1 MDALTSKRE
10 VTPHLANMS
19 AQLQDKPSLFT

>member
-10 VTPHLANMS
+10 VTPHLANTS
-19 AQLQDKPSLFT
+19 AQLQDKLSLFT